1 MKHKVNMFRI
11 LNINDLTIYLTKEKW
26 KNFEKKDTK
35 RNLEDIQNQLSLI
48 YNLGTNKLDINNNII
63 TKWMIRKFL

>member
-1 MKHKVNMFRI
+1 
-11 LNINDLTIYLTKEKW
+11 LTIYLTKEKW